1 MQEVVSFDYYLE
13 QRIILELLVKTLK
26 CVTIHDL
33 SVFIYQSMQEKLPVA
48 GVLYYF
54 GLFT

>member
-33 SVFIYQSMQEKLPVA
+33 SVFIYQCMQEKLPVA
-48 GVLYYF
+48 GFLYYF
-54 GLFT
+54 GLFA

>member
-13 QRIILELLVKTLK
+13 KLVKTLK

-48 GVLYYF
+48 GFLYYF
-54 GLFT
+54 GLFA

>member
-13 QRIILELLVKTLK
+13 QLVKTLK

-33 SVFIYQSMQEKLPVA
+33 SVFIYQSMQEKLLVA
-48 GVLYYF
+48 GFLYYF
-54 GLFT
+54 GLFA